1 MLKACTLVKRM
12 PGMEV
17 ETFQKY
23 WLGKHAD
30 IVRKLPLVKRYV
42 QSHPLL
48 GGYRKGELIYDGL
61 AEIWVDNT
69 EALRSMAKS
78 DAYKAVTEDEAN
90 FIDAKNT
97 SLLLTEEHVIKDG
110 KIPKDGIKS
119 IGLVT
124 RKNGMSAQD
133 FQTYWNNVHGPLANE
148 ISVVRRYVQSHTKLA
163 GYNREPKPSWD
174 GIGITWFD
182 SVDKMKT
189 SIGTPEYE
197 STLADGANFT
207 ETTSQ
212 NLMLTREHFI
222 IE

>member
-30 IVRKLPLVKRYV
+30 IVRELPLVKRYV

-61 AEIWVDNT
+61 AEIWVDDT
-69 EALRSMAKS
+69 DALRSMARS
-78 DAYKAVTEDEAN
+78 DAYKVVTEDEAN
-90 FIDAKNT
+90 FIDADNT

-110 KIPKDGIKS
+110 KTPGDGIKS

-124 RKNGMSAQD
+124 RKNGMSVQD
-133 FQTYWNNVHGPLANE
+133 FQAYWKNVHGPIAKK
-148 ISVVRRYVQSHTKLA
+148 ISVVRRYVQSHTKVA

-182 SVDKMKT
+182 SVDEMRK
-189 SIGTPEYE
+189 SVGTPQYD
-197 STLADGANFT
+197 STLADGAKFT
-207 ETTSQ
+207 EINSQ
-212 NLMLTREHFI
+212 NLMLTREHCI